1 MTTTKTTT
9 QKTILITGATAGIGR
24 DAALTFAKLGHKV
37 FATGRREEQLAALKQ
52 EAQGLDLH
60 TLRLDV
66 TSEKEIARAREQVM
80 ALTDGHGL
88 DVLVNNAGY
97 GLIGPLDVLSD
108 ADVRKQFDT
117 NVFGLLAMTRA
128 FVPEMRARGAGRIV
142 HVGSMGGKITFPF
155 MGAYNA
161 TKYALESLSDAM
173 RLELRPF
180 GISVSLIEPG
190 AINTEFNGVAV
201 GTMQKYQLE
210 NTVYAPIA
218 KRADEVQ
225 RRFEKMAATPATV
238 TKVIGKAA
246 FSRWP
251 RARYTVPFVASLTIL
266 MFKLL
271 PTRWMDAALAFAMGL
286 RLGALKLPAGV
297 PAPASV
303 PPARVEAA
311 AAAN

>member
-1 MTTTKTTT
+1 MK
-9 QKTILITGATAGIGR
+9 KTILITGATAGIGR
-24 DAALTFAKLGHKV
+24 DAALRFARQGHRV
-37 FATGRREEQLAALKQ
+37 FATGRRLEQLDSLQ
-52 EAQGLDLH
+52 EEAKGLDLH
-60 TLRLDV
+60 AWQMDV
-66 TSEKEIARAREQVM
+66 TKEADIARVRDRIDEV
-80 ALTDGHGL
+80 TDGHGL

-117 NVFGLLAMTRA
+117 NVFGLLAVTRA
-128 FVPEMRARGAGRIV
+128 FVPRMRERGAGRII

-161 TKYALESLSDAM
+161 TKYALESISDAM

-190 AINTEFNGVAV
+190 AINTEFNGVAA
-201 GTMQKYQLE
+201 GTMQAYDLQ

-218 KRADEVQ
+218 ARADEVQ
-225 RRFEKMAATPATV
+225 RRFERMAAKAEV
-238 TKVIGKAA
+238 VSRAIEKAA

-251 RARYTVPFVASLTIL
+251 RARYTVPFMAKLTIA

-286 RLGALKLPAGV
+286 RLGALKLPASTS
-297 PAPASV
+297 PASE
-303 PPARVEAA
+303 PPGPIEKP
-311 AAAN
+311 AAANYASAS